1 MIFPDNKKL
10 LPTRWPS
17 VAKLHSASRLK
28 IHPMRFTFP
37 LFLLLIVG
45 ALTAQ
50 TSVHFDRP
58 FHVAGE
64 VTWFSVYPP
73 SPAPPKLKATV
84 YAPNGDAVEY
94 FFLAAE
100 DDGRYSG
107 YYRWPFE
114 AVTGYYRIGFE
125 GLATDGSVASI
136 GTVRHAVYADKR
148 VDGED
153 GAGVVAGAK
162 LPAANGLSVNITGN
176 KLKIAGTKGDAYS
189 VSVVNEEVVGGS
201 SEAFFPAARGVNV
214 AAPSAW
220 VDTLF
225 YPATVLKSDGSVLTT
240 NLLPVFDPN
249 RYEFG
254 FAKAQEGRVMLQT
267 APFEGKKKLQVRDLQ
282 GDDLKPAVNPQKLSP
297 ITEKPA
303 VSKAVATYIDLSRR
317 RRKIYQLFATVET
330 EIDATVTRENQ
341 REVRPNRDFNV
352 QDYKA
357 FPDMFNFFKEV
368 AGELKVRLK
377 KGNYSARLYNAP
389 NQRFFGDNPLYII
402 DGRLTRDDN
411 YVMSLPPSEVRYLAF
426 YYVGS
431 ELRRNFPALGNNGV
445 VRIETIRGAEK
456 FPAADAD
463 DSFSVRGLQPK
474 ATFPLRDAA
483 ESDVPA
489 ISPVLLW
496 KTGRGDASIDL
507 PATDD
512 VGTYRV
518 LVVTRSPDGKQR
530 ATSQVFEVA
539 VK

>member
-1 MIFPDNKKL
+1 MIGYRKFLRRNF
-10 LPTRWPS
+10 
-17 VAKLHSASRLK
+17 VAWRLK
-28 IHPMRFTFP
+28 MNKRVFKIPTMRLPFT
-37 LFLLLIVG
+37 LLLLLVFG

-64 VTWFSVYPP
+64 VAWFSVYPP
-73 SPAPPKLKATV
+73 SPAPPKVKATV
-84 YAPNGDAVEY
+84 YGPDGNVIEY
-94 FFLAAE
+94 FFLSAE
-100 DDGRYSG
+100 EGGRYAG

-114 AVTGYYRIGFE
+114 AATGYYRIGFE
-125 GLATDGSVASI
+125 GLATDGNVASI
-136 GTVRHAVYADKR
+136 GTVQHAVYADKR
-148 VDGED
+148 VDGAD
-153 GAGVVAGAK
+153 GAAAMASGR
-162 LPAANGLSVNITGN
+162 LPAAAGLSVNVSNGVLQIS
-176 KLKIAGTKGDAYS
+176 GTNGDAYS
-189 VSVVNEEVVGGS
+189 VSVVNEGVVGAGS
-201 SEAFFPAARGVNV
+201 SAFFPAVNGINV
-214 AAPSAW
+214 AAPNAW

-225 YPATVLKSDGSVLTT
+225 YPTTVLKSDGSPLST
-240 NLLPVFDPN
+240 NLLPVFDAN
-249 RYEFG
+249 RYAFG
-254 FAKAQEGRVMLQT
+254 FAKAVEGKVTLQT
-267 APFEGKKKLQVRDLQ
+267 SPFEGQKSLQVRDLE
-282 GDDLKPAVNPQKLSP
+282 GDDLKPATDLRKLSP

-303 VSKAVATYIDLSRR
+303 VSKAVAAYIDLSRR

-330 EIDATVTRENQ
+330 EINATVTREIP

-357 FPDMFNFFKEV
+357 FPDMFTFFKEV
-368 AGELKVRLK
+368 AGELKVRFK
-377 KGNYSARLYNAP
+377 KENYSARLYNAP
-389 NQRFFGDNPLYII
+389 NQRYFGDNPLYII

-463 DSFSVRGLQPK
+463 DSFPVQGLQPK

-483 ESDVPA
+483 ASDVPA

-496 KTGRGDASIDL
+496 ATGQGDATIDL

-512 VGTYRV
+512 VGTYRI
-518 LVVTRSPDGKQR
+518 LVVTRSSDGKQR

>member
-1 MIFPDNKKL
+1 
-10 LPTRWPS
+10 
-17 VAKLHSASRLK
+17 
-28 IHPMRFTFP
+28 MRFP
-37 LFLLLIVG
+37 LAFLLLLAFG
-45 ALTAQ
+45 ALAAQ

-73 SPAPPKLKATV
+73 SPAPPKVKATV
-84 YAPNGDAVEY
+84 YGPDGSAIEY
-94 FFLAAE
+94 FFLSVEEGGHYA
-100 DDGRYSG
+100 G

-125 GLATDGSVASI
+125 GFATDGNVVSI

-153 GAGVVAGAK
+153 SAGVFAGGQ
-162 LPAANGLSVNITGN
+162 LPAASGLSANVVGN
-176 KLKIAGTKGDAYS
+176 KLKISGTNGDAYS

-201 SEAFFPAARGVNV
+201 SEAFFPATSGASLT
-214 AAPSAW
+214 APNAW

-225 YPATVLKSDGSVLTT
+225 YPTTVNKSDGSALTT

-254 FAKAQEGRVMLQT
+254 FAKAAEGKVVFQT
-267 APFEGKKKLQVRDLQ
+267 APFEGQKNLQVRDLE
-282 GDDLKPAVNPQKLSP
+282 GDDLKPATDQKKLSP

-303 VSKAVATYIDLSRR
+303 VSKAVADYIDLSRR

-357 FPDMFNFFKEV
+357 FPDMFTFFKEV

-411 YVMSLPPSEVRYLAF
+411 YVMSLPPAEVRYLAF

-456 FPAADAD
+456 FPTADAD
-463 DSFSVRGLQPK
+463 DSFPVRGLQPK
-474 ATFPLRDAA
+474 ATFPVRDAA

-496 KTGRGDASIDL
+496 KTGAGDASIDL
-507 PATDD
+507 PTTDD
-512 VGTYRV
+512 IGTYRIV
-518 LVVTRSPDGKQR
+518 VVTRSADGKQR
-530 ATSQVFEVA
+530 SVSKTFEVA

>member
-1 MIFPDNKKL
+1 
-10 LPTRWPS
+10 
-17 VAKLHSASRLK
+17 
-28 IHPMRFTFP
+28 MRI
-37 LFLLLIVG
+37 LIALLIFTG
-45 ALTAQ
+45 TLSAQ

-64 VTWFSVYPP
+64 VAWFSVYPP
-73 SPAPPKLKATV
+73 SPAPPKVKATV
-84 YAPNGDAVEY
+84 YGPDGNIVEY
-94 FFLAAE
+94 FFLTAE
-100 DDGRYSG
+100 DGGRYAG

-114 AVTGYYRIGFE
+114 AATSYYRIGFD
-125 GLATDGSVASI
+125 GLATDGTIASI

-148 VDGED
+148 VDGEAD
-153 GAGVVAGAK
+153 AGVMASTI
-162 LPAANGLSVNITGN
+162 LPAAAGLSLNISGN
-176 KLKIAGTKGDAYS
+176 KLQLSGTNGDAYS
-189 VSVVNEEVVGGS
+189 VSVVNEDIVGAGGS
-201 SEAFFPAARGVNV
+201 AFFSASGGVNIT
-214 AAPSAW
+214 APNAW

-225 YPATVLKSDGSVLTT
+225 YPATVLKSDGSALTT
-240 NLLPVFDPN
+240 NLLPVFDRN

-254 FAKAQEGRVMLQT
+254 FAKAQEGKVTLQT
-267 APFEGKKKLQVRDLQ
+267 SPFEGQKSLQVRDLE
-282 GDDLKPAVNPQKLSP
+282 GDDLKPATGQQRLSP

-303 VSKAVATYIDLSRR
+303 VSKAVAAYIDLSRR

-330 EIDATVTRENQ
+330 EIDATVAREIP

-357 FPDMFNFFKEV
+357 FPDMFTFFKEV

-377 KGNYSARLYNAP
+377 KENYSARLYNAP
-389 NQRFFGDNPLYII
+389 NQRYFGENPLYII

-411 YVMSLPPSEVRYLAF
+411 YVMSLPPSEIRYLAF

-431 ELRRNFPALGNNGV
+431 DLRRNFPALGNNGV

-463 DSFSVRGLQPK
+463 DSFIVKGLQPK
-474 ATFPLRDAA
+474 ASFPLRDAT

-496 KTGRGDASIDL
+496 ETGKGDVTFDL

-512 VGTYRV
+512 VGKYRV
-518 LVVTRSPDGKQR
+518 VVVARSADGTQR
-530 ATSQVFEVA
+530 ATSKVFEVA